1 PLVVQLPFE
10 RGQEERSCLSGAGL
24 SNADQVT
31 ARTGWRDC
39 ELLDGCGLLPAEVR
53 DRAEQRRA
61 GYEFVETHSLLRPST
76 CRGGPSAVATN
87 ERAVQ
92 APGAAPGAR
101 APGQAV
107 RSASRPPRMS
117 TDNLT
122 ERSGG

>member
-1 PLVVQLPFE
+1 
-10 RGQEERSCLSGAGL
+10 
-24 SNADQVT
+24 
-31 ARTGWRDC
+31 C

-122 ERSGG
+122 ERSGGSKREAVPVSARVCGHAHGESRSISRKRW